1 MNKEKIAVLV
11 NPKAGRGKASRR
23 LAEVEKLIRQRGLS
37 AEIFKTG
44 HPGHAQVLARQ
55 IRDDNFAKLVIIG
68 GDGTISD
75 VVNVLADTSLPIG
88 IIPAGTGNDVARSL
102 GIVPGYPEQALSNI
116 VKGDT
121 IGFDVGHEK
130 ISGRRFVSFAG
141 CGFPALVAE
150 EANRMR
156 LLKGRSVFF
165 VSLYKV
171 VRKLKGLP
179 IVLTVDGSREE
190 LIATSIMI
198 QNTPYTGGGLKVA
211 PGAEVDDGY
220 FDVVV
225 VSEIGIMELM
235 RNFPKLYTGTHLNHP
250 AFRLIRGKKISIEMP
265 GNELISFDGETANAE
280 RLEIEVK
287 PGAVRLIV

>member
-1 MNKEKIAVLV
+1 MNQEKIAVLV

-23 LAEVEKLIRQRGLS
+23 LAEVETLLKRRGLS

-44 HPGHAQVLARQ
+44 HPGHAQELARQ
-55 IRDDNFAKLVIIG
+55 IKDDNFAKLVIIG

-75 VVNVLADTSLPIG
+75 VVNELADTSLPIG

-102 GIVPGYPEQALSNI
+102 GIVPGYPEKALSII

-121 IGFDVGHEK
+121 IGFDAGHEK

-156 LLKGRSVFF
+156 LLKGRAVFF

-225 VSEIGIMELM
+225 VSEIGITELM

-250 AFRLIRGKKISIEMP
+250 AFRLIRGKQISVEMP
-265 GNELISFDGETANAE
+265 GNELVSFDGETAYAD